1 MLNFIMYDI
10 KNVIFKK
17 YSINQNNSK
26 KSNKYKMQLLIKI
39 DKL

>member
-26 KSNKYKMQLLIKI
+26 KIINIKCHY
-39 DKL
+39 